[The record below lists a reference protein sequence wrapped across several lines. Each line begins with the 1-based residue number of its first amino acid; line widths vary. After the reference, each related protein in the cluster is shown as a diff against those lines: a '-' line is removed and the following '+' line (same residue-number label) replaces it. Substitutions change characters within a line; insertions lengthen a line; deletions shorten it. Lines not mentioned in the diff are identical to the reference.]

1 MHHNIGNR
9 KLATLSLDPDS
20 RIERQLDDVLK
31 FRGIPIKLVKY
42 FRNFTIKLG
51 IDSLINAIIS
61 KEFIQSGR
69 DSRMDHKSHL
79 GFNLYFYLAIKIYAN
94 DGRIHFEYGFSSSYK
109 SIV

>member
-42 FRNFTIKLG
+42 FSNFTIKLG
-51 IDSLINAIIS
+51 IEKFWDYIIVWFRS
-61 KEFIQSGR
+61 
-69 DSRMDHKSHL
+69 DHS
-79 GFNLYFYLAIKIYAN
+79 NYFQGIY
-94 DGRIHFEYGFSSSYK
+94 
-109 SIV
+109 SIW